1 MTVDLSAEWL
11 AARMGYVAP
20 MTVHEDWTADE
31 VREHALLIAAVAVAA
46 LDAYDLDRET
56 PEGGRKAAAVA
67 RAVLAERE
75 RIALDLDHLWNVKAD
90 EFGRRHDSYQEGYL
104 DGIEHAA
111 GIAGG
116 RS

>member
-1 MTVDLSAEWL
+1 MSSVGDPRVEAVADALGGP
-11 AARMGYVAP
+11 MG
-20 MTVHEDWTADE
+20 WTTWRAD
-31 VREHALLIAAVAVAA
+31 ALRIAAVAVAA